1 MKILK
6 FKKIDAFATE
16 MSAGNPAGYIKLDSP
31 AELNEMEMQ
40 KLAKELKGFVNEVGY
55 LSQNQRNSFDLKFFS
70 SEREVDVCGHETIA
84 IMYDVIKD
92 DTILRNMNNLMI
104 KTNRGILKVEN
115 RLTSEDAV

>member
-16 MSAGNPAGYIKLDSP
+16 TSAGNPAGYIKLDSP

-55 LSQNQRNSFDLKFFS
+55 LSQNQRNSFDLKFYS
-70 SEREVDVCGHETIA
+70 SEREVDFCGHATIA
-84 IMYDVIKD
+84 IMYNVIKD